1 MKRTGLKKLRNRPP
15 GRYKTRLRRVDWKQQ
30 ETGEAPTM
38 VRGTNR
44 RVIVVKSP
52 DPQVFEEA
60 IFVIREDLFHR
71 EQSAEKVLQQAQKAA
86 GAYLRTAT
94 PPRRRWLRFRL
105 PAPVYAAA
113 GAVAAAIAWLAIRF
127 VGV

>member
-1 MKRTGLKKLRNRPP
+1 MRGTAAGYPDDLPA
-15 GRYKTRLRRVDWKQQ
+15 GRYKEGPSRLDFKQQ
-30 ETGEAPTM
+30 QTGEATAL

-52 DPQVFEEA
+52 DPKVFEEA

-71 EQSAEKVLQQAQKAA
+71 EMSADKVMRQARQAA
-86 GAYLRTAT
+86 GAYLRRSVPA
-94 PPRRRWLRFRL
+94 RRRARLRL
-105 PAPVYAAA
+105 PAGVYAGL
-113 GAVAAAIAWLAIRF
+113 GAVAAAAAWLALRL